1 MAEQLRNHY
10 GAEIPRRI
18 ATMISAVH
26 PAFPAKR
33 FLTTALA
40 GYDEL
45 NLMAR
50 GRQIAAA
57 LALHLPEDFDAAADI
72 LLASLGPRPRSQE
85 GEGGMASFL
94 YLPHTLFVASHGL
107 DHFETSMR
115 AQYELTQRF
124 TAEFSMRPFL
134 ERHEQATL
142 ARLAEWA
149 GDANEHV
156 RRLVSEA
163 TRPRLPWAARLRRFQ
178 RDPRPVLA
186 LLELLKD
193 DPSLYVRRSVANNLN
208 DIGKDNPDQ
217 LIATLKRWQ
226 RQSTPERDW
235 LINHAL
241 RSAIKRG
248 EAPALELLG
257 FADKADVEVMDV
269 AITPAR
275 ATIGGAV
282 SIGFTLRNTRRKP
295 QQLLVDFRIHYRKA
309 NGKSSPKVFKLRRV
323 ELAPG
328 ESLRLEKSVSL
339 REMTTRRHYPG
350 RHEVDLVVNGATFTL
365 GSFSLRA

>member
-208 DIGKDNPDQ
+208 DIGKDKPD
-217 LIATLKRWQ
+217 A
-226 RQSTPERDW
+226 
-235 LINHAL
+235 
-241 RSAIKRG
+241 
-248 EAPALELLG
+248 
-257 FADKADVEVMDV
+257 EVMDV

>member
-257 FADKADVEVMDV
+257 FADKPEVEVMDV